1 MTATAGKSGM
11 LCTLAL
17 EGGHLV
23 AESQN
28 FSLKLGQETIDLT
41 NRDSNYWR
49 QIIASKRSWT
59 ISGDGLYIYND
70 LALKIL
76 VAHWE
81 VRSPS
86 PIHVC
91 FTFADGTKAA
101 TGHAIL
107 TDLTFPGPHEGSA
120 TISFTLEGTEALA
133 ISIS

>member
-11 LCTLAL
+11 LCTLAFQ
-17 EGGHLV
+17 GGHLV

-28 FSLKLGQETIDLT
+28 FSLKLGQEIIDLT

-49 QIIASKRSWT
+49 QIIASKRAWS

-70 LALKIL
+70 IALKVL

-81 VRSPS
+81 QRLPATIDVY
-86 PIHVC
+86 

-101 TGHAIL
+101 VGDAIL
-107 TDLTFPGPHEGSA
+107 TDLTFPNPHDAAA